1 MNKVFLALED
11 CKNCKYGPVP
21 NPLCEA
27 CDDCLEDEEEND

>member
-1 MNKVFLALED
+1 MPCEE
-11 CKNCKYGPVP
+11 CKYGLTP

>member
-1 MNKVFLALED
+1 MNCEE
-11 CKNCKYGPVP
+11 CKYGPVP

>member
-1 MNKVFLALED
+1 MD
-11 CKNCKYGPVP
+11 CENCKYGPYP

>member
-1 MNKVFLALED
+1 MPCEE
-11 CKNCKYGPVP
+11 CKYGPVP